1 MSLALKLWNKRDLFK
16 RDPGSNY
23 RKRSQLFLF
32 LRNLILPTK
41 THSSSSQEGVNRDP
55 RFWKTA
61 GTLRTEKLSELERYP
76 EKDWKPT

>member
-23 RKRSQLFLF
+23 RERSQLF

-41 THSSSSQEGVNRDP
+41 IHRDGRSSSSQDGVNRDP
-55 RFWKTA
+55 RFWKTT

-76 EKDWKPT
+76 EKD